1 MPCSQT
7 SSGVMQVNQKL
18 CDWLKFR
25 VRFENHLKLILFSKM
40 EQLDRWSEKILPVL
54 NAETRRWKRPTSM
67 TDGILS
73 VSRPRR
79 SNHLNRHGSSIE
91 AHIQLEVRQPPAGVR
106 GPFAISLGI
115 HYGRDKVWAL
125 KLSDTISLPRC
136 SRSLR
141 RRGFKSHHS
150 STVALHKV
158 NYSAY

>member
-106 GPFAISLGI
+106 GPFAISLPLGRLSVGQCTKNNKNNGFDNPIWSSSVHSANSGI
-115 HYGRDKVWAL
+115 IPD
-125 KLSDTISLPRC
+125 
-136 SRSLR
+136 
-141 RRGFKSHHS
+141 
-150 STVALHKV
+150 
-158 NYSAY
+158 